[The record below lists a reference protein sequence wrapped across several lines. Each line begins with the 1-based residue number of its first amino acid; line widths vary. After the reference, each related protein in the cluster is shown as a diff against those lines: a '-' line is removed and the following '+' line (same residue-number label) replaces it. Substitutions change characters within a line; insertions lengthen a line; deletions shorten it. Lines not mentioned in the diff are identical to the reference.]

1 MDMSSVRDVG
11 RRVPHTSRA
20 HFRYGRHVIRA
31 AASQTFPRQDYTV
44 SDTIIE
50 QLADFTAQTEY
61 DRLPPAVVEEC
72 KRILLDS
79 IGCAVAAIGEPKG
92 RIGIDYARMMGG
104 NDDATVIG
112 TGERVSIFGAAF
124 ANGELINA
132 LDMDA
137 VVPPGHVAPY
147 VLPGA
152 LAVGEARHATGKA
165 LIEAIAL
172 SHEMSYRLGKAM
184 DYLRDTKDGKVS
196 PPPVY
201 GYSSTVFGATAA
213 IVKLK
218 ALPAEVLPN
227 ALGVAGS
234 ISPVNSQVAWFQH
247 APSSTIKYLLAGA
260 LTQTAMTAAHM
271 AELGHRGDVQ
281 ILDDREYGF
290 PRFIG
295 TRRWEAERI
304 TTGLGTD
311 WLFPTEQAYK
321 PYPHCR
327 ILHALLDSLTDI
339 VETHDI
345 APHEIDGIKAWV
357 EGFVEQPVWLNREI
371 EHVHDAQFSIAHGLA
386 LGAHRVPPG
395 KAWQDPELVF
405 GRSVMELMD
414 KVSHEVHPNYVEL
427 LSGHAASRP
436 AKIEVSARGQTFL
449 GERRYPKGSPSPDP
463 ASLMSNDELVAK
475 FRRNTED
482 VMSADRIDDV
492 IAAVFNLENVDDVAS
507 IMRVLGPDARQTQSP
522 ERRIG

>member
-1 MDMSSVRDVG
+1 
-11 RRVPHTSRA
+11 
-20 HFRYGRHVIRA
+20 
-31 AASQTFPRQDYTV
+31 
-44 SDTIIE
+44 
-50 QLADFTAQTEY
+50 
-61 DRLPPAVVEEC
+61 
-72 KRILLDS
+72 
-79 IGCAVAAIGEPKG
+79 
-92 RIGIDYARMMGG
+92 
-104 NDDATVIG
+104 
-112 TGERVSIFGAAF
+112 
-124 ANGELINA
+124 
-132 LDMDA
+132 
-137 VVPPGHVAPY
+137 
-147 VLPGA
+147 
-152 LAVGEARHATGKA
+152 
-165 LIEAIAL
+165 
-172 SHEMSYRLGKAM
+172 MSYRLGKAM

-218 ALPAEVLPN
+218 ELPEEVLPN
-227 ALGVAGS
+227 ALGIAGS

-271 AELGHRGDVQ
+271 AEFGHRGDVQ

-304 TTGLGTD
+304 TAALGTE

-345 APHEIDGIKAWV
+345 APQEIDGIKAWV

-395 KAWQDPELVF
+395 KAWQDPQLVF

-436 AKIEVSARGQTFL
+436 AKIEVSARGQTFV
-449 GERRYPKGSPSPDP
+449 GERRYPKGSPSPDA
-463 ASLMSNDELVAK
+463 ASLMSNEELIAK

-482 VMSADRIDDV
+482 VMSANRIDAVVD
-492 IAAVFNLENVDDVAS
+492 AVFNLENAGDVTP
-507 IMRVLGPDARQTQSP
+507 IMRMLGPEKAQAQSR
-522 ERRIG
+522 ERSIG

>member
-1 MDMSSVRDVG
+1 MPATLV
-11 RRVPHTSRA
+11 
-20 HFRYGRHVIRA
+20 
-31 AASQTFPRQDYTV
+31 Q
-44 SDTIIE
+44 
-50 QLADFTAQTEY
+50 QLASFTTDTQF
-61 DRLPPAVVEEC
+61 DRLPPAVIEEC

-79 IGCAVAAIGEPKG
+79 IGCAVAAIDEPKG
-92 RIGIDYARMMGG
+92 RIGIDYARAMGG
-104 NDDATVIG
+104 NGSNGDATILG
-112 TGERVSIFGAAF
+112 TGEKASIFGAAF

-152 LAVGEARHATGKA
+152 LAVAEAHGTSGTA

-184 DYLRDTKDGKVS
+184 DYLRDTRDGKVS

-218 ALPAEVLPN
+218 ALPDDVLAN
-227 ALGVAGS
+227 ALGIAGS
-234 ISPVNSQVAWFQH
+234 IAPVNSQVAWFQH

-260 LTQTAMTAAHM
+260 LAQTAMTAAHM
-271 AELGHRGDVQ
+271 AEFGHRGDVQ

-295 TRRWEAERI
+295 TRRWEPERI
-304 TTGLGTD
+304 TAGLGTD
-311 WLFPTEQAYK
+311 WQFPTEQAYK

-327 ILHALLDSLTDI
+327 ILHALLDSLTEI
-339 VETHDI
+339 VEEHDI
-345 APHEIDGIKAWV
+345 APAEIDGITAWV

-371 EHVHDAQFSIAHGLA
+371 AHVHDAQFSIAHGLA

-395 KAWQDPELVF
+395 KGWQDPELVF
-405 GRSVMELMD
+405 GASVMNLMN
-414 KVSHEVHPNYVEL
+414 KVTHEVHPNYVEL

-436 AKIEVSARGQTFL
+436 AKIEVQARGKTFV
-449 GERRYPKGSPSPDP
+449 GERRYPKGSPSPE
-463 ASLMSNDELVAK
+463 SSSFMTNEELAAK

-482 VMSADRIDDV
+482 VLSAARIDDV
-492 IAAVFNLENVDDVAS
+492 IDTVFHLEKLGNVAAL
-507 IMRVLGPDARQTQSP
+507 MRMLGPQTGHTGLR
-522 ERRIG
+522 ERTAAHG

>member
-1 MDMSSVRDVG
+1 MPATLV
-11 RRVPHTSRA
+11 
-20 HFRYGRHVIRA
+20 
-31 AASQTFPRQDYTV
+31 
-44 SDTIIE
+44 E
-50 QLADFTAQTEY
+50 QLASFTTNTQF
-61 DRLPPAVVEEC
+61 DRIPSAVVEEC

-79 IGCAVAAIGEPKG
+79 IGCAVAATGEPKG
-92 RIGIDYARMMGG
+92 RIGIDYAHAMGG
-104 NDDATVIG
+104 NGDATIMG
-112 TGERVSIFGAAF
+112 TGEKASIFGAAF

-137 VVPPGHVAPY
+137 VVPPGHVTPY

-152 LAVGEARHATGKA
+152 LAIAEARGAPGTA

-184 DYLRDTKDGKVS
+184 DYLRDTRDGKVS

-218 ALPAEVLPN
+218 ALPSDVLAN
-227 ALGVAGS
+227 ALGIAGS
-234 ISPVNSQVAWFQH
+234 IAPVNSQVAWFQH

-271 AELGHRGDVQ
+271 AEFGHRGDVQ

-295 TRRWEAERI
+295 TRRWEPERI
-304 TTGLGTD
+304 AANLGTE
-311 WLFPTEQAYK
+311 WLFPAEQAYK

-327 ILHALLDSLTDI
+327 ILHALLDSLTEI
-339 VETHDI
+339 VEEHDI
-345 APHEIDGIKAWV
+345 APAEIDGIKAWV

-371 EHVHDAQFSIAHGLA
+371 AHVHDAQFSIAHGLA

-395 KAWQDPELVF
+395 KGWQDPELVF
-405 GRSVMELMD
+405 GDSVMNLMG
-414 KVSHEVHPNYVEL
+414 KVTHEVHPDYVAL

-436 AKIEVSARGQTFL
+436 AKIEVQARGKTFV
-449 GERRYPKGSPSPDP
+449 GERRYPKGSPSPD
-463 ASLMSNDELVAK
+463 SSSFMTNDELAAK

-482 VMSADRIDDV
+482 VLSAARIDDV
-492 IAAVFNLENVDDVAS
+492 IDAVFHLESLGNVVAL
-507 IMRVLGPDARQTQSP
+507 MRMLGPEAQAHASR
-522 ERRIG
+522 

>member
-1 MDMSSVRDVG
+1 M
-11 RRVPHTSRA
+11 P
-20 HFRYGRHVIRA
+20 
-31 AASQTFPRQDYTV
+31 
-44 SDTIIE
+44 DTLVE
-50 QLADFTAQTEY
+50 QLANFTSDTQF
-61 DRLPPAVVEEC
+61 DQLPPAVVEEC

-92 RIGIDYARMMGG
+92 RIGIDYARIMGG
-104 NDDATVIG
+104 NADATIMG

-124 ANGELINA
+124 ANGELINT

-137 VVPPGHVAPY
+137 VVPPGHVTPY

-152 LAVGEARHATGKA
+152 LAIGEARGVTGKA
-165 LIEAIAL
+165 LVEAIAL

-184 DYLRDTKDGKVS
+184 DYLRDTRDGKVS

-213 IVKLK
+213 IARLK
-218 ALPAEVLPN
+218 ALPPAVVSH
-227 ALGVAGS
+227 ALGIAGS

-295 TRRWEAERI
+295 TRRWEPEGIAA
-304 TTGLGTD
+304 GLGRD

-327 ILHALLDSLTDI
+327 ILHALLDCLTEI
-339 VETHDI
+339 VETNDI
-345 APHEIDGIKAWV
+345 KPQEIDGIKAWV
-357 EGFVEQPVWLNREI
+357 EGFVEQPVWLNRDI
-371 EHVHDAQFSIAHGLA
+371 AHVHDAQFSIAHGLA

-405 GRSVMELMD
+405 GSSVMNLMN
-414 KVSHEVHPNYVEL
+414 KVTHEVHPNYVEL
-427 LSGHAASRP
+427 LAGHAASRP
-436 AKIEVSARGQTFL
+436 ARIEVRARGKTFV
-449 GERRYPKGSPSPDP
+449 GERRYPKGSPSPEP
-463 ASLMSNDELVAK
+463 TSLMTNDELVAK
-475 FRRNTED
+475 FRRNTEE
-482 VMSADRIDDV
+482 VISTARIDEV
-492 IAAVFNLENVDDVAS
+492 IDTVFHLENLGNVAS
-507 IMRVLGPDARQTQSP
+507 LMRMLGPDASRAARR
-522 ERRIG
+522 ERAASQAA